1 MAPQSDNQANFDINL
16 CKKNLL
22 KYCSGTGTVLLQ
34 KAKGSPAPGRL
45 DGEPSTFFKRTMP
58 APKQHFKKFLLAKV
72 ISKYDWLSSG
82 GPFEITN

>member
-1 MAPQSDNQANFDINL
+1 MEEGNPQYNLELVMAFR
-16 CKKNLL
+16 
-22 KYCSGTGTVLLQ
+22 

-45 DGEPSTFFKRTMP
+45 DGEPSTFSKRTVP